1 MEYKRLEEVCTL
13 ITDGTHQTPTYTDTG
28 YIFLSSKN
36 VTSGKI
42 DWENVKYVSK
52 ELHEELSKRVIPK
65 KNDIL
70 LAKNGTTGVAAI
82 VDKDI
87 SFDIYVSLALLRPKE
102 EINPKYL
109 LRVIN
114 SQYTK
119 RQFDKRL
126 KGIGVKNLHLKEI
139 KDITIPIPS
148 IEIQKRIVEVLDKAQ
163 SLIDKK
169 KEQIELLDELVKS
182 RFIEMFGDPFKN
194 EKNWEISKIEKYLNI
209 ITDYHSNG
217 SYETLRNNVTLLDS
231 PSYALMVR
239 TTDLENNNFEE
250 NVKYIDEHAYNYL
263 EKSKVFG
270 GEIIINKIG
279 SAGKVYLMPFL
290 NRPVS
295 LAMNQFLLRFD
306 EDRVN
311 HVYLYNL
318 LLTSYMEREMQG
330 KVRGAVTK
338 TITKDAIKEIKIPIP
353 PIELQNEFAEF
364 VTQTDSIRS
373 KMEAS
378 LSELED
384 NFNSLMQKAFKGELF

>member
-119 RQFDKRL
+119 RKFDKRL

-182 RFIEMFGDPFKN
+182 RFIEMFGNPISNSKLWKKEELGEICDVRDGTHDSPKYVNDGYPLITSKN
-194 EKNWEISKIEKYLNI
+194 ITNGKIDFENVNLISKE
-209 ITDYHSNG
+209 
-217 SYETLRNNVTLLDS
+217 
-231 PSYALMVR
+231 
-239 TTDLENNNFEE
+239 DLENIN
-250 NVKYIDEHAYNYL
+250 KR
-263 EKSKVFG
+263 SKVDNGDIIMPMIGTIGNPIIVNTNIEFAIKNVALIKFKEERVNNIFIKSLLESDYFEILISKNKRG
-270 GEIIINKIG
+270 GTQKFISLGNIRKLEII
-279 SAGKVYLMPFL
+279 L
-290 NRPVS
+290 
-295 LAMNQFLLRFD
+295 
-306 EDRVN
+306 
-311 HVYLYNL
+311 
-318 LLTSYMEREMQG
+318 
-330 KVRGAVTK
+330 
-338 TITKDAIKEIKIPIP
+338 P

-364 VTQTDSIRS
+364 VEQTDSIRS

-384 NFNSLMQKAFKGELF
+384 NFNSLMQKAFKGELFN